1 VPPCAKDGESPG
13 CRPAWPLIELALC
26 ERNLTKARGS
36 KAIQVD
42 TTMIQNEATWRVFR
56 PDLEHPTESD
66 FAAAS

>member
-1 VPPCAKDGESPG
+1 MPPC
-13 CRPAWPLIELALC
+13 PAAN
-26 ERNLTKARGS
+26 RTGVMRADLTKARGG

>member
-1 VPPCAKDGESPG
+1 MRAD
-13 CRPAWPLIELALC
+13 
-26 ERNLTKARGS
+26 LTKARGG

-42 TTMIQNEATWRVFR
+42 TTMIQDEATWRVFR

>member
-1 VPPCAKDGESPG
+1 V
-13 CRPAWPLIELALC
+13 LC
-26 ERNLTKARGS
+26 ERNLTKARGG

>member
-1 VPPCAKDGESPG
+1 VPPCAKDGESLG
-13 CRPAWPLIELALC
+13 CPPARPLIELALC
-26 ERNLTKARGS
+26 ERNLTKARGG

-42 TTMIQNEATWRVFR
+42 TTMIQDEATWRVFR